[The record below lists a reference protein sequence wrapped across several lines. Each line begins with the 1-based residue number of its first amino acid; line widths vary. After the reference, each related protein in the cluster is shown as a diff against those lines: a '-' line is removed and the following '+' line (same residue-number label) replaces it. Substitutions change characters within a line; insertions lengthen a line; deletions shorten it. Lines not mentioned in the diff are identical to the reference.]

1 MGINQVLQKEGI
13 SWEECICFGDS
24 TNDIK
29 MLEMAGMGVAMG
41 SATDYVKSFA
51 NMVTASVYDNGVARA
66 LQEILKL

>member
-1 MGINQVLQKEGI
+1 
-13 SWEECICFGDS
+13 
-24 TNDIK
+24 

-41 SATDYVKSFA
+41 SATDYVKTFA